1 MREKFNQARV
11 LVTGGAGFIGSNLCD
26 ALLALGSEVVCLDN
40 FLTGR
45 RENLAHL
52 SNNPK
57 FKLIEGDI
65 RDLEVCRS
73 AVQGCTHV
81 CHQAALGSVPRS
93 IEDPKTTN
101 DINISGSLNV
111 LVSAHEAGIKRFVF
125 ASSSSVYGD
134 ESTMPKVEHKTGTPL
149 SPYAV
154 TKMVN
159 ECYTQVYHQ
168 IHGMETIGLRYFN
181 VFGRRQDPEGQY
193 AAVIPKF
200 VELLLQSS
208 SPVVYG
214 DGEQTRD
221 FTYIDNVVQMNIRA
235 LSTSN
240 EQAFGQI
247 FNVACGSR
255 ISINELFGS
264 IRNLLSKYDSS
275 LSAIEAI
282 YVGERPGDIR
292 HSLADIS
299 KAIEHLEY
307 KPTHDC
313 QLGLEEAMDWYWN
326 EIGKVAAQ

>member
-1 MREKFNQARV
+1 MTVVLRNARV

-26 ALLALGSEVVCLDN
+26 ALLAMGSEVVCLDN
-40 FLTGR
+40 FLTGK

-52 SNNPK
+52 TNNPK
-57 FKLIEGDI
+57 FTLVEGDI
-65 RDLEVCRS
+65 RDIEVCRT
-73 AVQGCTHV
+73 AVKGCTHV

-93 IEDPKTTN
+93 VEDPKTTN

-111 LVSAHEAGIKRFVF
+111 LISAHEAGIQRFVF

-159 ECYTQVYHQ
+159 ESYTQVYHQ
-168 IHGMETIGLRYFN
+168 MHGMETIGLRYFN

-200 VELLLQSS
+200 VELLLQSA

-221 FTYIDNVVQMNIRA
+221 FTYIDNVVQMNILA

-255 ISINELFGS
+255 ISINELFDS
-264 IRNLLSKYDSS
+264 IRTLLSKYDPS
-275 LSAIEAI
+275 LSSTEPTYI
-282 YVGERPGDIR
+282 GERPGDIR

-299 KAIEHLEY
+299 KAIQHLDY

-313 QLGLEEAMDWYWN
+313 QLGLEEAMEWYWN
-326 EIGKVAAQ
+326 ELGGIVAR

>member
-1 MREKFNQARV
+1 MTDVLTNARI

-26 ALLALGSEVVCLDN
+26 ALLAEGSEVVCLDN
-40 FLTGR
+40 FLTGK
-45 RENLAHL
+45 RENIAHL
-52 SNNPK
+52 LANPN
-57 FKLIEGDI
+57 FTLVEGDI
-65 RDLEVCRS
+65 RDLEVCRT
-73 AVQGCTHV
+73 AIRGCTHV

-93 IEDPKTTN
+93 IEDPKSTN

-111 LVSAHEAGIKRFVF
+111 LMSAHEEGIKRFVF

-134 ESTMPKVEHKTGTPL
+134 EATMPKVEDKTGFPL

-159 ECYTQVYHQ
+159 ESYTRVYHQ

-200 VELLLQSS
+200 VELMLQSK
-208 SPVVYG
+208 SPIVFG

-221 FTYIDNVVQMNIRA
+221 FTYVDNVVQMNIHA

-240 EQAFGQI
+240 EEAFGQI
-247 FNVACGSR
+247 FNAACGSR
-255 ISINELFGS
+255 ISINELFSS
-264 IRNLLSKYDSS
+264 IRNLLSNYDPSI
-275 LSAIEAI
+275 AQIDATYI
-282 YVGERPGDIR
+282 GERPGDIR

-299 KAIEHLEY
+299 KAIRHLGY
-307 KPTHDC
+307 QPTHDC
-313 QLGLEEAMDWYWN
+313 QLGLEEAMEWYWN
-326 EIGKVAAQ
+326 ELRGIVVE